1 MSRFGRTGHW
11 RTNANGTTFY
21 VREHMV
27 YRDHWDINALRLNHF
42 GQKVYYAS
50 DFLRRNNVGLGKQG
64 CFVNPNAR
72 CPVCSKPVFFYSNQY
87 GSRVYFDD
95 LGPPWPKHPC
105 TDNPVRK
112 IVDSQNWGAISKR
125 PKGLTIELIE
135 NANIAGL
142 FHRKEYGQRKIG
154 EWTLLLIEEV
164 LRDQKKNILKAIF
177 LDSGT
182 GEKLQITCFSNEPI
196 FKEHDLLAWN
206 GSLFSFILRDKLA
219 EVVFHDGG
227 PIESRETSLPKEEA
241 IQPTNKTFDLNV
253 FSLQNWNDV
262 DIKHFRSKNNNS
274 IHFFLEKYRP
284 VIKRY
289 IENKLI
295 TSEQIA
301 LALGK
306 ERFRTAVG
314 AQWSPQLVEFLVY
327 FIFNGTGNINTAK
340 HRELRED
347 EMHHFHTKRMPI
359 NRFIEQMKIKLA
371 SANKSG
377 KFSDAAVSNYFNKKR
392 ILTASG
398 DRWSSHLVRYLKA
411 IIAHDT
417 VLKDYERPAKG
428 NLKTNLKTETIDVGF
443 EELSNALETELMKKL
458 SKLGVVRL
466 KHK

>member
-27 YRDHWDINALRLNHF
+27 YRDHWDINALRKNHF

-182 GEKLQITCFSNEPI
+182 G
-196 FKEHDLLAWN
+196 
-206 GSLFSFILRDKLA
+206 
-219 EVVFHDGG
+219 
-227 PIESRETSLPKEEA
+227 
-241 IQPTNKTFDLNV
+241 
-253 FSLQNWNDV
+253 
-262 DIKHFRSKNNNS
+262 
-274 IHFFLEKYRP
+274 
-284 VIKRY
+284 
-289 IENKLI
+289 
-295 TSEQIA
+295 
-301 LALGK
+301 
-306 ERFRTAVG
+306 
-314 AQWSPQLVEFLVY
+314 
-327 FIFNGTGNINTAK
+327 
-340 HRELRED
+340 
-347 EMHHFHTKRMPI
+347 
-359 NRFIEQMKIKLA
+359 
-371 SANKSG
+371 
-377 KFSDAAVSNYFNKKR
+377 
-392 ILTASG
+392 
-398 DRWSSHLVRYLKA
+398 
-411 IIAHDT
+411 
-417 VLKDYERPAKG
+417 
-428 NLKTNLKTETIDVGF
+428 
-443 EELSNALETELMKKL
+443 
-458 SKLGVVRL
+458 
-466 KHK
+466 